1 MAGES
6 FGDEDEEVLALL
18 GGLELAG
25 GGLSGE
31 INSSNLV
38 CFGIFLQ
45 VVLGVGEDDG
55 VGVGGKGDS
64 VKGLG

>member
-6 FGDEDEEVLALL
+6 FGDEDEEVLVLL

-45 VVLGVGEDDG
+45 VVLGVG
-55 VGVGGKGDS
+55 GKGDS